1 MRRVVIDRYPP
12 QHTHA
17 HTHRATQG
25 VAKLRELRGEADD
38 GSSDGEGDGD
48 WQVAESVADYG
59 TGTGREDHVSEP

>member
-1 MRRVVIDRYPP
+1 MWLSIDTPP
-12 QHTHA
+12 NTHTHT

-25 VAKLRELRGEADD
+25 VAKLLELRGEADD